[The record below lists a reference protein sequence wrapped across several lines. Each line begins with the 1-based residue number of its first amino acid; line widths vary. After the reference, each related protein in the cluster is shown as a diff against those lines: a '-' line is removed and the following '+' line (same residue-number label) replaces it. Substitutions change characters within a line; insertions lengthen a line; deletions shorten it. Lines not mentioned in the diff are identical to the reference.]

1 MKKWLLALCCVLVL
15 GGCAPRT
22 KVIEDIQLIQAIG
35 YDYVNKNEFR
45 SVAGS
50 LIVLPSEET
59 LPQTKVFT
67 ATGNTSRITQKKMQA
82 KSSKYMVVGRIG
94 LMLFQDRLAED
105 GIFYFLNVHQR
116 DSMIGRNLRPAIVEG
131 KTFDLLSKNYQLDTT
146 VYQYLNE
153 LLEQSE
159 REIY

>member
-131 KTFDLLSKNYQLDTT
+131 KTFDCSLKITN
-146 VYQYLNE
+146 
-153 LLEQSE
+153 
-159 REIY
+159 

>member
-67 ATGNTSRITQKKMQA
+67 ATGNTSRNTQKKCKQSHPNIWLLA
-82 KSSKYMVVGRIG
+82 G
-94 LMLFQDRLAED
+94 LGSCCFKTALPKTAFF
-105 GIFYFLNVHQR
+105 IF
-116 DSMIGRNLRPAIVEG
+116 
-131 KTFDLLSKNYQLDTT
+131 
-146 VYQYLNE
+146 
-153 LLEQSE
+153 
-159 REIY
+159 

>member
-67 ATGNTSRITQKKMQA
+67 ATGNTSRITQKKNA
-82 KSSKYMVVGRIG
+82 SKVIQIYGCRPDWAHVVSRPPCRRRHF
-94 LMLFQDRLAED
+94 LFFKCPPTGFNDR
-105 GIFYFLNVHQR
+105 
-116 DSMIGRNLRPAIVEG
+116 
-131 KTFDLLSKNYQLDTT
+131 T
-146 VYQYLNE
+146 
-153 LLEQSE
+153 QSPPGNC
-159 REIY
+159 